1 MKEAV
6 ERTVKMMRENL
17 GEPITI
23 DDMARTAMY
32 SKFHFTRVFQRATGV
47 SPGRF
52 LSALRLEKAK
62 QLLLSTSLSITE
74 ISYQVGYSSVGTFST
89 RFKNSVGLAPTEFR
103 QRRGAMLQTF
113 VDGQRCRQMRSRTT
127 TIRGK
132 VLSPRLTTEDLI
144 FLGLFPDCI
153 PQGAPVSCAIL
164 RDGPGLFSL
173 NFVPPGTWHL
183 LALSVTPCHE
193 GCTDDEIP
201 YVGAYGPIS
210 VRADAVV
217 TPIEVELRPAGV
229 LDPPVLVALLDAGM
243 TSLEREVS

>member
-62 QLLLSTSLSITE
+62 QLLLSTSLSVTE
-74 ISYQVGYSSVGTFST
+74 ISYQVGYASVGTFST

-103 QRRGAMLQTF
+103 QRRGF
-113 VDGQRCRQMRSRTT
+113 VAQLSIDGGCPRTTRSRA
-127 TIRGK
+127 TITGK
-132 VLSPRLTTEDLI
+132 VLSSRLARDELI

-153 PQGAPVSCAIL
+153 PQGTPVSCAIL
-164 RDGPGLFSL
+164 HDGPGSFAL
-173 NFVPPGTWHL
+173 NYVPAGVWHL

-193 GCTDDEIP
+193 ECTDEELP
-201 YVGAYGPIS
+201 YVGAFGPIS
-210 VRADAVV
+210 VRSDAIVAA
-217 TPIEVELRPAGV
+217 IEMELRPAGV
-229 LDPPVLVALLDAGM
+229 LDPPVLVALQNARVKE
-243 TSLEREVS
+243 LEKKVG